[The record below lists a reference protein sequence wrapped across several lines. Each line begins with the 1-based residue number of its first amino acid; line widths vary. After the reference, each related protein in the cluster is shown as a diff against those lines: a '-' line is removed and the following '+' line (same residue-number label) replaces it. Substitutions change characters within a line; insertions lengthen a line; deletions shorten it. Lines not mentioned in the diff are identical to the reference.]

1 MKKVKKNLKWNMNN
15 FSLAVPDVKVE
26 LGGHGTVI
34 ATDHLGPDVAA
45 DQVLR

>member
-1 MKKVKKNLKWNMNN
+1 MKKVKKNFEWNMNN
-15 FSLAVPDVKVE
+15 LSLAVPDVKVE
-26 LGGHGTVI
+26 LGSHGTVI